1 MKLNVVFGEERQ
13 WDVATP
19 HGANA
24 AQWVLVLQA
33 RHAIMAPAATLRLE
47 RMAAS
52 GSRQQTLGLAKD
64 RTFLLLELWP
74 MVIAELSQVVLGGW
88 LIYKVTQKLQSFD
101 PTAREKATA
110 RKAKAMLARRL
121 GKDLENVEFSDYEM
135 LIAQDVVDRSS
146 LDATFSMIGGMGALL
161 DEIRDTVVL
170 PLVKPELFRSNGR
183 SSRLVSAPKGVLFYG
198 SPGTGKTMLAKAIA
212 KESGAAFINL
222 RQSTLQS
229 KWFGESTRMVAAV
242 FSLAL
247 KLAPCII
254 FIDEVDCFLGERG
267 DGEINA
273 TLSMK
278 RVGGE
283 INATLS
289 MKTEF
294 MTLWDGMLA
303 SPVAQ
308 GVMVLAATN
317 RPDALDR
324 AIQRRM
330 SRSFEI
336 GLPDRAARLEIL
348 RLLLL
353 GEEVLDATVDLRLLD
368 ATVDLRLVAGHRT
381 DGYSGSDLHGVCCTA
396 VMHAVQEAIAAHRRA
411 RDPSVEEAI
420 ATHRRARDPFVDVLC
435 ESPEAGMRR
444 ALNMG
449 DFMHALD
456 KVKPTATAAQ
466 EYRRRQDR
474 GDAAAAS
481 YPAFDASHAL
491 AGMMRML
498 GSMAQPDAAAAAA
511 AARPSDSQ
519 LRAAAARYAADAPDA
534 ASKSDG
540 AASSV
545 APLSPLSSD
554 DDDGSAAMMV
564 TPLAVE

>member
-1 MKLNVVFGEERQ
+1 MSWFSGRVASCSAANMTRGGGGQVAVQRRDTSTDSKVVS
-13 WDVATP
+13 
-19 HGANA
+19 
-24 AQWVLVLQA
+24 
-33 RHAIMAPAATLRLE
+33 
-47 RMAAS
+47 AS
-52 GSRQQTLGLAKD
+52 NSIN
-64 RTFLLLELWP
+64 WP

-212 KESGAAFINL
+212 KESGAALINL

-267 DGEINA
+267 D
-273 TLSMK
+273 
-278 RVGGE
+278 GE

-353 GEEVLDATVDLRLLD
+353 GEELDGS
-368 ATVDLRLVAGHRT
+368 VDLRLVAGHRT

-411 RDPSVEEAI
+411 RDPS
-420 ATHRRARDPFVDVLC
+420 VDVLC

-474 GDAAAAS
+474 GDAAAAGF
-481 YPAFDASHAL
+481 PAFDASHAL
-491 AGMMRML
+491 AGVMRML
-498 GSMAQPDAAAAAA
+498 GSMAQQDAAAAA
-511 AARPSDSQ
+511 AARPSDAQ
-519 LRAAAARYAADAPDA
+519 LRAAAARYVADAPDA
-534 ASKSDG
+534 ASKSSDG
-540 AASSV
+540 AAV
-545 APLSPLSSD
+545 SPLSSD
-554 DDDGSAAMMV
+554 DDGDAATMV
-564 TPLAVE
+564 TPPAVE